1 MPNSVLTYFVSRT
14 GIIHSNGLN
23 NGKANMTIPTR
34 SRSAE
39 RLVDILLELHLHG
52 VVSRQA
58 LMHKFNITERTV
70 YRDLNALSPIVERCG
85 DGQYRLIHARSGL
98 HHAIA
103 NFLNVDSFFPE
114 TGREFWD
121 KLESRVEDNHIMILG
136 SEAERTGPR
145 DIHSLLAGFEKAIKG
160 QQVCQILYK
169 GKSRQINP
177 YKVINKKNIWY
188 LQATE
193 EKRLKSFSLS
203 LVQWLDI
210 RSETF
215 TLDNDTLELL
225 EKNPD
230 PWVSEETFEVDVFIP
245 TSIAH
250 YFKRRDLLPDQEI
263 LTEEKHG
270 ITLRCQAAHENQ
282 ILPLLF
288 YWLPNIQVLEPAWL
302 KQKFVGTLE
311 NYLASAE

>member
-1 MPNSVLTYFVSRT
+1 
-14 GIIHSNGLN
+14 
-23 NGKANMTIPTR
+23 MTIPTR

-52 VVSRQA
+52 VVNRQA

-70 YRDLNALSPIVERCG
+70 YRDLNALSPIVEHTG
-85 DGQYRLIHARSGL
+85 EGQYRLIHAPQGHAGPGL
-98 HHAIA
+98 HHVIA
-103 NFLNVDSFFPE
+103 NFLNVDDFFPDK
-114 TGREFWD
+114 GREFWE
-121 KLESRVEDNHIMILG
+121 KLESRAEDNHIMILG
-136 SEAERTGPR
+136 NDAERKEKW
-145 DIHSLLAGFEKAIKG
+145 DIHAQLAAFEKAIQH

-169 GKSRQINP
+169 GKSRQVNP

-193 EKRLKSFSLS
+193 DGRLKSFSLS
-203 LVQWLDI
+203 LIQWLDI

-215 TLDNDTLELL
+215 TPDNDTLELL

-230 PWVSEETFEVDVFIP
+230 PWVSEETFEVNVFIP
-245 TSIAH
+245 GTIAH
-250 YFKRRDLLPDQEI
+250 YFKRRDLLPGQEI
-263 LTEEKHG
+263 LAEDKQG
-270 ITLRCQAAHENQ
+270 LTLRCHAAHENQ

-302 KQKFVGTLE
+302 KQKFVATLE
-311 NYLASAE
+311 NYLTDVA

>member
-1 MPNSVLTYFVSRT
+1 
-14 GIIHSNGLN
+14 
-23 NGKANMTIPTR
+23 MTIPTR

-85 DGQYRLIHARSGL
+85 DGQYRLIHARPGHAEPGL
-98 HHAIA
+98 HHFIA
-103 NFLNVDSFFPE
+103 NFLNVDDFFPA
-114 TGREFWD
+114 TGRDFWD
-121 KLESRVEDNHIMILG
+121 KLESRVEDNHIVIFG
-136 SEAERTGPR
+136 NDAERTGPK

-160 QQVCQILYK
+160 QQVCHILYK

-215 TLDNDTLELL
+215 TPDNDILELL
-225 EKNPD
+225 EKNRD
-230 PWVSEETFEVDVFIP
+230 PWVSEETFEVEVFIP
-245 TSIAH
+245 THIAH
-250 YFKRRDLLPDQEI
+250 YFKRRDLLPGQEI
-263 LTEEKHG
+263 LAEDKQG
-270 ITLRCQAAHENQ
+270 ITLRCHAAHENQ

-288 YWLPNIQVLEPAWL
+288 YWLPNIQLLEPAWL
-302 KQKFVGTLE
+302 KTSFVKTLE
-311 NYLASAE
+311 DYLAAVPESVD

>member
-1 MPNSVLTYFVSRT
+1 
-14 GIIHSNGLN
+14 
-23 NGKANMTIPTR
+23 MTIPIR

-39 RLVDILLELHLHG
+39 RLVDILLELHRHG
-52 VVSRQA
+52 VVNRQA

-85 DGQYRLIHARSGL
+85 DGLYRLIHGRHGQSGMEL
-98 HHAIA
+98 HEIIA
-103 NFLNVDSFFPE
+103 NFLNVDSFFPA

-136 SEAERTGPR
+136 NDAERTGPQ
-145 DIHSLLAGFEKAIKG
+145 DIQSLLANVEKAIKG

-169 GKSRQINP
+169 GKSRRVNP
-177 YKVINKKNIWY
+177 YKLINKKNIWY

-193 EKRLKSFSLS
+193 ERRLKSFSLS
-203 LVQWLDI
+203 LIQWLDI

-215 TLDNDTLELL
+215 TPDNDTLELL
-225 EKNPD
+225 EKNLD
-230 PWVSEETFEVDVFIP
+230 PWVSEETFEVEVFIP
-245 TSIAH
+245 ASIAH
-250 YFKRRDLLPDQEI
+250 YFKRRDLLPGQEI
-263 LTEEKHG
+263 LAEKSQG
-270 ITLRCQAAHENQ
+270 ITLRCHAAHENQ

-302 KQKFVGTLE
+302 KQKFVATLE
-311 NYLASAE
+311 NYLESAE

>member
-1 MPNSVLTYFVSRT
+1 
-14 GIIHSNGLN
+14 
-23 NGKANMTIPTR
+23 MTIPTR

-52 VVSRQA
+52 VVNRQA

-85 DGQYRLIHARSGL
+85 DGQYKLIHAGPGL

-103 NFLNVDSFFPE
+103 NFLNVDDFFPG

-121 KLESRVEDNHIMILG
+121 KLETRVEENHIMILG
-136 SEAERTGPR
+136 NDAERTGPK
-145 DIHSLLAGFEKAIKG
+145 DIHALLADFEKAIKG

-203 LVQWLDI
+203 LIQWLDI

-215 TLDNDTLELL
+215 TPDNDTLDLL
-225 EKNPD
+225 AKNPD

-245 TSIAH
+245 TRIAH
-250 YFKRRDLLPDQEI
+250 YFKRRDLLPDQQI
-263 LTEEKHG
+263 LAEDKKG
-270 ITLRCQAAHENQ
+270 ITLRCHAAHENQ

-311 NYLASAE
+311 NYLATAE

>member
-1 MPNSVLTYFVSRT
+1 
-14 GIIHSNGLN
+14 
-23 NGKANMTIPTR
+23 MTIPTR

-39 RLVDILLELHLHG
+39 RLVDILQELHLHG

-85 DGQYRLIHARSGL
+85 DGQYRLIHARPGHAETGL
-98 HHAIA
+98 HNVIA
-103 NFLNVDSFFPE
+103 NFLNVGDFFPA
-114 TGREFWD
+114 TGRDFWD
-121 KLESRVEDNHIMILG
+121 KLESRVEDNHIMIFG
-136 SEAERTGPR
+136 NDAERTGPK

-160 QQVCQILYK
+160 QQVCHILYK

-203 LVQWLDI
+203 LIQWLDI

-215 TLDNDTLELL
+215 TPDNDILELL
-225 EKNPD
+225 EKNRD
-230 PWVSEETFEVDVFIP
+230 PWVSEETFEVEVFIP
-245 TSIAH
+245 IQIAH
-250 YFKRRDLLPDQEI
+250 YFKRRDLLPGQEI
-263 LTEEKHG
+263 LAEDKQG
-270 ITLRCQAAHENQ
+270 ITLRCHAAHENQ

-288 YWLPNIQVLEPAWL
+288 YWLPNIQVLEPDWI

>member
-1 MPNSVLTYFVSRT
+1 
-14 GIIHSNGLN
+14 
-23 NGKANMTIPTR
+23 MTIPTR

-39 RLVDILLELHLHG
+39 RLVDILQELHLHG

-85 DGQYRLIHARSGL
+85 DGQYRLIHARPGHAETGL
-98 HHAIA
+98 HNVIA
-103 NFLNVDSFFPE
+103 NFLNVDDFFPA
-114 TGREFWD
+114 TGRDFWD
-121 KLESRVEDNHIMILG
+121 KLESRVEDNHIMIFG
-136 SEAERTGPR
+136 NDAERTGPK

-160 QQVCQILYK
+160 QQVCHILYK

-203 LVQWLDI
+203 LIQWLDI

-215 TLDNDTLELL
+215 TPDNDILELL
-225 EKNPD
+225 EKNRD
-230 PWVSEETFEVDVFIP
+230 PWVSEETFEVEVFIP
-245 TSIAH
+245 IQIAH
-250 YFKRRDLLPDQEI
+250 YFKRRDLLPGQEI
-263 LTEEKHG
+263 LAEDKQG
-270 ITLRCQAAHENQ
+270 ITLRCHAAHENQ

-288 YWLPNIQVLEPAWL
+288 YWLPNIQVLEPDWI

>member
-1 MPNSVLTYFVSRT
+1 
-14 GIIHSNGLN
+14 
-23 NGKANMTIPTR
+23 
-34 SRSAE
+34 
-39 RLVDILLELHLHG
+39 LVDILLELHLHG

-85 DGQYRLIHARSGL
+85 DGQYRLIHARPGHAEPGL

-103 NFLNVDSFFPE
+103 NFLNVDDFFPT

-121 KLESRVEDNHIMILG
+121 KLESRVEENHIMIFG
-136 SEAERTGPR
+136 NDAERTGPK

-203 LVQWLDI
+203 LIQWLDI

-215 TLDNDTLELL
+215 TPDNYTLELL
-225 EKNPD
+225 EKNRD
-230 PWVSEETFEVDVFIP
+230 PWVSEETFEVEVFIP
-245 TSIAH
+245 THIAH
-250 YFKRRDLLPDQEI
+250 YFKRRDLLPGQEI
-263 LTEEKHG
+263 LAEDKQG
-270 ITLRCQAAHENQ
+270 ITLRCHAAHENQ

-288 YWLPNIQVLEPAWL
+288 YWLPNIQVLEPDWI
-302 KQKFVGTLE
+302 KERFVGTLE

>member
-1 MPNSVLTYFVSRT
+1 
-14 GIIHSNGLN
+14 
-23 NGKANMTIPTR
+23 MTIPTR

-52 VVSRQA
+52 VVTRQA

-85 DGQYRLIHARSGL
+85 DGQYRLIHTRPGQSGPGL
-98 HHAIA
+98 HHVIA
-103 NFLNVDSFFPE
+103 NFLNVDDFFPS

-121 KLESRVEDNHIMILG
+121 KLESRVEENHIMILG
-136 SEAERTGPR
+136 NDAERTGPK
-145 DIHSLLAGFEKAIKG
+145 DIHGLLAAFEKAIKG

-203 LVQWLDI
+203 LIQWLDI

-215 TLDNDTLELL
+215 TPDNDTLDLL
-225 EKNPD
+225 EKNLD

-250 YFKRRDLLPDQEI
+250 YFTRRDLLPGQQILAQERQ
-263 LTEEKHG
+263 G
-270 ITLRCQAAHENQ
+270 ITLRCHAAHENQ

-302 KQKFVGTLE
+302 KASFFKTLE
-311 NYLASAE
+311 DYLAAAPESVD

>member
-1 MPNSVLTYFVSRT
+1 
-14 GIIHSNGLN
+14 
-23 NGKANMTIPTR
+23 MTIPTR

-85 DGQYRLIHARSGL
+85 DGQYRLIHARPGHAEPGL
-98 HHAIA
+98 HHVIA
-103 NFLNVDSFFPE
+103 NFLNVDDFFPE
-114 TGREFWD
+114 TGRDFWD
-121 KLESRVEDNHIMILG
+121 KLESRVEDNHIMIFG
-136 SEAERTGPR
+136 NDAERTGPK

-160 QQVCQILYK
+160 QQVCHILYK

-215 TLDNDTLELL
+215 TPDNDILELL
-225 EKNPD
+225 EKNRD
-230 PWVSEETFEVDVFIP
+230 PWVSEETFEVEVFIP
-245 TSIAH
+245 THIAH
-250 YFKRRDLLPDQEI
+250 YFKRRDLLPGQEI
-263 LTEEKHG
+263 LAEDKQG
-270 ITLRCQAAHENQ
+270 ITLRCHAAHENQ

-288 YWLPNIQVLEPAWL
+288 YWLPNIQVLEPDWI
-302 KQKFVGTLE
+302 KQRFVGTLE